1 VGSIKHKKWIV
12 LLITIIS
19 LFAFIYISYGNSLY
33 PDSGTVVIQD
43 QTATEAI
50 TKEPEENK
58 DFYVLDTSK
67 YKEDVIFMYSKL
79 TQEIIEKIHGNSYNE
94 KANYPIDDLR
104 YVKVSYIGMD
114 TKTYLGELIV
124 HKEVAKDITE
134 IFEELYRYKFPI
146 EKIKLI
152 DEYNASD
159 EESMAD
165 NNTSAL
171 NVRDITLNEGILSQH
186 SYGIAIDINPIQNPY
201 VRGSYIS
208 PKEGE
213 KYQNREEYQK
223 GMILK
228 DGVVYNAFVKRGWT
242 WGGEWEILKDYQHF
256 EKAVEVE
263 TEIIEEPNDK
273 DILELVNN
281 GYIHAKSLFYSN
293 KAKKVMYKNRLVHE
307 LPESVN
313 NSSKLMASI
322 EYYYTYDN
330 AKIIFD
336 KLQVFKLENKLY
348 KEIFDYSYNNE
359 TKYTEIKLV
368 DISDDN
374 RKREYEVKG
383 AGRDEIINVK
393 LKYVGS
399 QGWRIDN
406 LVLLYLLY

>member
-1 VGSIKHKKWIV
+1 MGSIKHKKWIV

-19 LFAFIYISYGNSLY
+19 LFAFIFISYGNSLGL
-33 PDSGTVVIQD
+33 DFGTVVIQG
-43 QTATEAI
+43 QTETE
-50 TKEPEENK
+50 KEPKENK
-58 DFYVLDTSK
+58 DFYILDTSK
-67 YKEDVIFMYSKL
+67 YKEDVMFMYTKL
-79 TQEIIEKIHGNSYNE
+79 NQDIIEKISGNSYNE

-114 TKTYLGELIV
+114 ANSHLGELIV

-146 EKIKLI
+146 EKMKLI

-171 NVRDITLNEGILSQH
+171 NVRDIAFSKGILSQH
-186 SYGIAIDINPIQNPY
+186 SFGIAIDINPIQNPY

-213 KYQNREEYQK
+213 IYQNRDEYQK

-228 DGVVYNAFVKRGWT
+228 DGVVYNAFIKRGWI
-242 WGGEWEILKDYQHF
+242 WGGEWEDLKDYQHF

-263 TEIIEEPNDK
+263 CEIIEEPK
-273 DILELVNN
+273 DEEVLELINN

-293 KAKKVMYKNRLVHE
+293 KAKKVMYKNRLVQE

-313 NSSKLMASI
+313 NSSKLMASFE
-322 EYYYTYDN
+322 EYFTHDN

-336 KLQVFKLENKLY
+336 KLQVFKLDNKLY
-348 KEIFDYSYNNE
+348 KEIFEYSYNNE

-368 DISDDN
+368 NISQDN
-374 RKREYEVKG
+374 TEREYEIKG

-406 LVLLYLLY
+406 LVLLYLIY